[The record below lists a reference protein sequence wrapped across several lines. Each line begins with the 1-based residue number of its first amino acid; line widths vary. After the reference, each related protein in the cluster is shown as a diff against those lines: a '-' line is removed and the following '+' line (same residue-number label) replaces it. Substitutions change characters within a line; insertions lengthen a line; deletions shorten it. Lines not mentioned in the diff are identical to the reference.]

1 MCAICGWQ
9 NLKQDLSEKQDT
21 FREMLD
27 LMSCRGKDNTG
38 LHFEENIMLGHKRLA
53 IIDLNN
59 GNQPMYYKDY
69 IIVYNGELYNTED
82 IKNELKEKEYTF
94 NTTSDTEVILK
105 GYAEFKEKI
114 LDKMEGIFAFV
125 VYDKKTKELFLARDR
140 FGIKPLY
147 YCKKG
152 EGFIFASMIR
162 AILKSE
168 IVKPYLSKKAL
179 GEILALGPSKKL
191 GSGVFTGIDEL
202 RAAHYMKVKNGEIEI
217 KRYWN
222 VETKE
227 CKDTFDEAKEKVK
240 ELLTDSIKRQMVSD
254 VPIAT
259 LLSGGLDSSL
269 ITAVVANNKED
280 KLTTYSIDYEEN
292 DKYFKKT
299 DFTVSLDEHYIDIMS
314 KTFNT
319 KHKYKVITQ
328 DDVVKYLKESLYARD
343 YPGMTDIE
351 SSLLWF
357 SKEIAKD
364 YKVILSGEC
373 ADEFFGGYPWFY
385 RKELNDRELF
395 PWINNLEYR
404 QSLLNENLQNEINLR
419 EIVEE
424 EYKNTI
430 NELEE
435 ADRDKK
441 DKRLFY
447 INMTHFMQCL
457 LDRKDRMTMYATL
470 EARVPF
476 ADKKLVEY
484 LWNLP
489 FEYKYSHDTEKYLLR
504 EAFDGV
510 IPDEVLHRKKNPYP
524 KTHHPKFK
532 EEVSKLLKERL
543 ENKNSKMYKIFN
555 VGEIN
560 RLLDTNDENDVLPW
574 YGQLMTKPQL
584 IAYLYEFDVWLEE
597 YGIEIEGIE

>member
-1 MCAICGWQ
+1 MCAICGWL
-9 NLKQDLSEKQDT
+9 NLKEDLSEKKEK
-21 FREMLD
+21 FKEMLE

-38 LHFEENIMLGHKRLA
+38 YHFQNNVMLGHKRLA
-53 IIDLNN
+53 IVDLEN
-59 GNQPMYYKDY
+59 GNQPMYYKEY
-69 IIVYNGELYNTED
+69 VIVYNGELYNTED
-82 IKNELKEKEYTF
+82 IKKDLKEKGYTF
-94 NTTSDTEVILK
+94 DTTSDTEVILK
-105 GYAEFKEKI
+105 GYAEYKEKV
-114 LDKMEGIFAFV
+114 LDKMEGIFAFC
-125 VYDKKTKELFLARDR
+125 VYNKDTKELFLARDR

-152 EGFIFASMIR
+152 DNIIFASMLR
-162 AILKSE
+162 AILKSN
-168 IVKPYLSKKAL
+168 IIKPYLSKKAL

-191 GSGVFTGIDEL
+191 GSGIFTGINEL
-202 RAAHYMKVKNGEIEI
+202 RAANYMKVKNGEITI

-227 CKDTFDEAKEKVK
+227 NNDTFEEAKEKVK
-240 ELLTDSIKRQMVSD
+240 ELLTASIKRQMVSD

-269 ITAVVANNKED
+269 ITAIVAKNKED

-319 KHKYKVITQ
+319 EHKYKTITQ
-328 DDVVKYLKESLYARD
+328 DDVIKYLKESLYARD

-357 SKEIAKD
+357 SKEIAKE

-404 QSLLNENLQNEINLR
+404 QSLLNERLQDEIDLKQ
-419 EIVEE
+419 IVEE
-424 EYKNTI
+424 EYQNTI
-430 NELEE
+430 DELPKE
-435 ADRDKK
+435 DRLKK

-476 ADKKLVEY
+476 ADTKLVEY

-489 FEYKYSHDTEKYLLR
+489 FEYKYNKNTEKYLLR
-504 EAFDGV
+504 EAFKSV
-510 IPDEVLHRKKNPYP
+510 IPDEVLYRKKNPYP

-532 EEVSKLLKERL
+532 EEVSKLLRKRL
-543 ENKNSKMYKIFN
+543 ENKDSKMYKIFN
-555 VGEIN
+555 IDEIN
-560 RLLDTNDENDVLPW
+560 KLLDEDDKNDILPW
-574 YGQLMTKPQL
+574 YRP
-584 IAYLYEFDVWLEE
+584 AYDKTTTYSIFIRV
-597 YGIEIEGIE
+597 

>member
-1 MCAICGWQ
+1 
-9 NLKQDLSEKQDT
+9 
-21 FREMLD
+21 
-27 LMSCRGKDNTG
+27 
-38 LHFEENIMLGHKRLA
+38 
-53 IIDLNN
+53 
-59 GNQPMYYKDY
+59 MYYNEY
-69 IIVYNGELYNTED
+69 VIVYNGELYNTED
-82 IKNELKEKEYTF
+82 IKNELIEKGYTF
-94 NTTSDTEVILK
+94 DTTSDTEVILK
-105 GYAEFKEKI
+105 GYVEYNEKV
-114 LDKMEGIFAFV
+114 LDKMEGIFAFA
-125 VYDKKTKELFLARDR
+125 VYNQNTKELFLARDR

-147 YCKKG
+147 YCQKG
-152 EGFIFASMIR
+152 DDIVFASMIR
-162 AILKSE
+162 AILKSKV
-168 IVKPYLSKKAL
+168 VKPYLSKKAL

-191 GSGVFTGIDEL
+191 GSGIFTGINEL
-202 RAAHYMKVKNGEIEI
+202 RAAHYMKVVNGEIDI

-222 VETKE
+222 IETKE
-227 CKDTFDEAKEKVK
+227 CTDTFEEAKEKVK
-240 ELLTDSIKRQMVSD
+240 DLLTDSIKRQMVSD

-269 ITAVVANNKED
+269 ITAVVANNMED
-280 KLTTYSIDYEEN
+280 KLTTYSIDYEGN
-292 DKYFKKT
+292 DKFFKKT
-299 DFTVSLDEHYIDIMS
+299 EFTVSLDEHYIDIMS
-314 KTFNT
+314 KAFDTE
-319 KHKYKVITQ
+319 HKYKTITQ
-328 DDVVKYLKESLYARD
+328 DDVIKYLKASLYARD

-404 QSLLNENLQNEINLR
+404 QNLLNQNLQNEIDLKQ
-419 EIVEE
+419 IVEE
-424 EYKNTI
+424 EYKNTV
-430 NELEE
+430 NELPE

-476 ADKKLVEY
+476 ADTRLVEY

-489 FEYKYSHDTEKYLLR
+489 FEYKYNNNTEKYLLR
-504 EAFDGV
+504 EAFKDV
-510 IPDEVLHRKKNPYP
+510 IPEEVLNRKKNPYP

-532 EEVSKLLKERL
+532 EEVSRLLKKRL

-555 VGEIN
+555 IEEIN
-560 RLLDTNDENDVLPW
+560 KLLDVNDVNDILPW

-584 IAYLYEFDVWLEE
+584 IAYLYEFDLWIEE
-597 YGIEIEGIE
+597 YNIEIEGID